1 MEDRIVKRTRPIPQK
16 SNPAKPDTTANLTP
30 ARRKQG
36 VRTKYSM
43 YAFQGPDPFLMI
55 FTNV

>member
-1 MEDRIVKRTRPIPQK
+1 MKRTRQIPHK
-16 SNPAKPDTTANLTP
+16 PNPAKPDTTAKLTP
-30 ARRKQG
+30 AKRKQG
-36 VRTKYSM
+36 VRTKYRM

>member
-1 MEDRIVKRTRPIPQK
+1 MKRTRPIPQK
-16 SNPAKPDTTANLTP
+16 SNPAKPDTTAKLTP